1 MLVESFEFRNRNGV
15 RPLMITLPRFEAK
28 ATTQKSDIDVIF
40 VVQDAGKKP
49 IAPQGPYRASV
60 EKFRKNGAFV
70 GKQGQ
75 ITVIPFGGKGKSAN
89 AAFVGLGPLTE
100 LTAEKVR
107 QAGGHTLTRL
117 VAEKSS
123 SAQILFDTLLDL
135 KSLSDTDLFPGAF
148 AEGYALAAYK
158 FDKYKIDSKPKDIV
172 GPAKVTFVSK
182 AKSMKTALAAALKDA
197 LVVAECVSVTRDWS
211 NEPANFGTPE
221 YFAREAQRLAK
232 EYGVSCKV
240 LGEKECAKEKM
251 TLFLAVGQGS
261 SRECKLV
268 VLDYHPKGAKKTIA
282 FVGKGVTFD
291 SGGISI
297 KPSMRMEEMKHD
309 MTGAATM
316 MGAVLLAARRKVKNR
331 VVTVL
336 AFTEN
341 MPDGNAIVPSSVIMT
356 RSGKTVEVINT
367 DAEGRL
373 ILADALDYA
382 QDFKPDVIVNAATL
396 TGAVGVALGRH
407 CAGLMSNDSAL
418 ASEIFRLS
426 NTMNERTWELPL
438 YDEYFEDLKSDY
450 ADMKNSAN
458 DGMGGTI
465 RGGIFLKQF
474 IKKGTPWAHLDI
486 AYTAQNMG
494 QIPYFPKK
502 GGSGMHVR
510 MLAHF
515 AAEY

>member
-1 MLVESFEFRNRNGV
+1 
-15 RPLMITLPRFEAK
+15 MITLPRFEAK
-28 ATTQKSDIDVIF
+28 TASQKSDVDVIF
-40 VVQDAGKKP
+40 VVQDSGKKP
-49 IAPQGPYRASV
+49 VAPRGPYGSAI
-60 EKFRKNGAFV
+60 EKFRKGTSFG
-70 GKQGQ
+70 GKLGQ
-75 ITVIPFGGKGKSAN
+75 IAMVAFGGKGGATH
-89 AAFVGLGPLTE
+89 AAYVGLGLASE

-107 QAGGHTLTRL
+107 QAGGYVLSKL
-117 VAEKSS
+117 VAEKVA
-123 SAQILFDTLLDL
+123 SAQILVDTLLDL
-135 KSLSDTDLFPGAF
+135 KGVVDSDKFPYAF
-148 AEGYALAAYK
+148 AEGYALGAYK
-158 FDKYKIDSKPKDIV
+158 FDKYKKDSKPAEVV
-172 GPAKVTFVSK
+172 GPAKVAFVSK
-182 AKSMKTALAAALKDA
+182 DKTMKNVLAELLKEA

-221 YFAREAQRLAK
+221 YYAKESQRLAK
-232 EYGVSCKV
+232 EYGISCKV
-240 LGEKECAKEKM
+240 LGEKECLKEKM

-261 SRECKLV
+261 RRENKLV
-268 VLDYHPKGAKKTIA
+268 VLDYNPKGAAKTVC

-297 KPSMRMEEMKHD
+297 KPSMKMEDMKHD

-316 MGAVLLAARRKVKNR
+316 MGAVLLAARRKIKNR
-331 VVTVL
+331 VIAVL

-341 MPDGNAIVPSSVIMT
+341 MPDGNAVVPSSVIMT
-356 RSGKTVEVINT
+356 RAGKTVEIINT

-382 QDFKPDVIVNAATL
+382 QDFKPDVVVNAATL
-396 TGAVGVALGRH
+396 TGAVGVALGKH
-407 CAGLMSNDSAL
+407 CAGLMSNEPSL
-418 ASEIFRLS
+418 AAELFRIG
-426 NTMNERTWELPL
+426 NEFNERMWELPL

-474 IKKGTPWAHLDI
+474 IRKGMPWAHLDI

-494 QIPYFPKK
+494 QIPYLPKK

-510 MLAHF
+510 TLAHF
-515 AAEY
+515 AAEF